1 MTHQENVP
9 QRLGWKQVR
18 QLVELLITAL
28 PAIAKVIDAVA
39 KLLH

>member
-1 MTHQENVP
+1 MADEQNAP

-28 PAIAKVIDAVA
+28 PAIAKVIAAVA
-39 KLLH
+39 QLH